1 MALRLLIGLVLLVL
15 GSSGCGWSQAPVSE
29 AGDPAASEVVLA
41 HWRALQRREWK
52 AAYDW
57 LHPDLRTARFPLKRF
72 TDLHAKRFK
81 AKGFPH
87 HDITIVG
94 SEPMGDEVVV
104 SFDVYSVPPGGGEP
118 IAGSPRRRVTLRKS
132 GDSWRLMTHDLLA
145 IGP

>member
-1 MALRLLIGLVLLVL
+1 V
-15 GSSGCGWSQAPVSE
+15 
-29 AGDPAASEVVLA
+29 ASEVVLA

-57 LHPDLRTARFPLKRF
+57 LHPDLRTASFPLKRF

-118 IAGSPRRRVTLRKS
+118 IVGSPRRRVTLRKS